1 MTLSKI
7 ALFAFALV
15 ALVGT
20 QLAADAAPWTQSS
33 RYVATGMGATETGVD
48 QAKGYIR

>member
-20 QLAADAAPWTQSS
+20 QISASADPSTHAS
-33 RYVATGMGATETGVD
+33 RYVETGMGAAETGVD